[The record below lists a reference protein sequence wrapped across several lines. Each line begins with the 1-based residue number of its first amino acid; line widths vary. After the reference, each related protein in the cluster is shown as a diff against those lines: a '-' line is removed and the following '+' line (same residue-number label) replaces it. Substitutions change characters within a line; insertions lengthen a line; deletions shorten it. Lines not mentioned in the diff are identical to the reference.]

1 LFEQVCLLAI
11 SLISNIFSAFSGGG
25 AGVIQLPA
33 ILLLFN
39 ITFINALAVH
49 KIATVALG
57 IGATSK
63 FAKTIAFK
71 KDLFIKLL
79 LAGLPGVFIGAQLI
93 SFTNDQL
100 ARLLLGIL
108 IISISL
114 YSFKI
119 KNHGER
125 EYKYS
130 NTIANNLI
138 GYSLIF
144 LTGFLNGSLSAGTGL
159 IFTIILISWYGMD
172 YKKAIAYTLVIVGIF
187 FNALGAITLGLIAE
201 IEWMLLPALFFGSLI
216 GGYLGAKISLSKS
229 NRTIKIIYQTITIT
243 VGISL
248 IV

>member
-1 LFEQVCLLAI
+1 MFEQIYLLII
-11 SLISNIFSAFSGGG
+11 SFISNIFSAFSGGG

-49 KIATVALG
+49 KIATIALG

-63 FAKTIAFK
+63 FINTITFK
-71 KDLFIKLL
+71 KDLLIKLL
-79 LAGLPGVFIGAQLI
+79 LAGLPGVFMGAQLI
-93 SFTNDQL
+93 SFTDDQF

-114 YSFKI
+114 YSYKT
-119 KNHGER
+119 KNHGEI
-125 EYKYS
+125 EYEYS
-130 NTIANNLI
+130 NTLKNNLT

-144 LTGFLNGSLSAGTGL
+144 FTGFLNGSLSAGTGL

-172 YKKAIAYTLVIVGIF
+172 YKKAIAYTLIVVGIF
-187 FNALGAITLGLIAE
+187 FNALGAITLGLITE
-201 IEWMLLPALFFGSLI
+201 IEWMLLPALFFGSLM

-229 NRTIKIIYQTITIT
+229 NHTIKIVYQTITIIIG
-243 VGISL
+243 VSL
-248 IV
+248 II

>member
-1 LFEQVCLLAI
+1 MFEQICLLAI

-63 FAKTIAFK
+63 FARTITFK
-71 KDLFIKLL
+71 KDLLIKLL

-119 KNHGER
+119 KNHGEK
-125 EYKYS
+125 EYEYS
-130 NTIANNLI
+130 NTITNNLI

-144 LTGFLNGSLSAGTGL
+144 LTRRFFFLAQPLA
-159 IFTIILISWYGMD
+159 
-172 YKKAIAYTLVIVGIF
+172 
-187 FNALGAITLGLIAE
+187 
-201 IEWMLLPALFFGSLI
+201 
-216 GGYLGAKISLSKS
+216 
-229 NRTIKIIYQTITIT
+229 
-243 VGISL
+243 
-248 IV
+248 